1 MENPVD
7 YSFTLVQGQWAV
19 DDVAIDGVSII
30 RNYRQSFTRV
40 IQRESVQF
48 LLKKM
53 RLQQQAIEKP
63 A

>member
-40 IQRESVQF
+40 IQRESVQS

-63 A
+63 S